1 MAGRRKP
8 THEEKVVLEL
18 SSIKAA
24 INNLSA
30 NMGKWLAAIALA
42 AANPAD
48 NTAEVQKKVD
58 AITAEMNA
66 SADAVEDAIEGATK
80 QLKES

>member
-48 NTAEVQKKVD
+48 NTAEVQKVID
-58 AITAEMNA
+58 QLTADINA
-66 SADAVEDAIEGATK
+66 STDVVEGAIEETTN
-80 QLKES
+80 QPKES